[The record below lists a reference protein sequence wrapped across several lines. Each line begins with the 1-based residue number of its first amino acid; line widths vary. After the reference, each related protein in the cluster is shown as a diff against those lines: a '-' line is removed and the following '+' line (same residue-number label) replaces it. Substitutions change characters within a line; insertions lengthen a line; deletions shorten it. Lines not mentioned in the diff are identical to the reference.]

1 MIKLCASDMDGTLLN
16 RQGKLTEFTVEAIKQ
31 AQNKGIHFAVI
42 TGRAD
47 EGVEIPFEGKG
58 VTCTRI
64 LMNGAQI
71 KDENKR
77 ILFEKT
83 IPFDQIT
90 LFNVLL
96 KNSGFIYSFYG
107 ENCRYTFFTIN
118 QHREID
124 ELLNKVKMP
133 DKRYQNFIR
142 IDSLDELRDKKI
154 FKMEARSDQID
165 QVAPLRELLSEKLDL
180 NVTSAA
186 YFNVEAT
193 HQEANKATALKS
205 LCKILNVEEDET
217 AIFGDGLND
226 LILFQNF
233 KETYAVANACKE
245 VKESAKYH
253 IKNHNEDAV
262 AEILNEFVSQQEIY

>member
-1 MIKLCASDMDGTLLN
+1 
-16 RQGKLTEFTVEAIKQ
+16 
-31 AQNKGIHFAVI
+31 
-42 TGRAD
+42 
-47 EGVEIPFEGKG
+47 
-58 VTCTRI
+58 
-64 LMNGAQI
+64 
-71 KDENKR
+71 
-77 ILFEKT
+77 
-83 IPFDQIT
+83 
-90 LFNVLL
+90 
-96 KNSGFIYSFYG
+96 
-107 ENCRYTFFTIN
+107 
-118 QHREID
+118 
-124 ELLNKVKMP
+124 
-133 DKRYQNFIR
+133 
-142 IDSLDELRDKKI
+142 
-154 FKMEARSDQID
+154 MEARSDQID